1 MLTDLFLTILEISL
15 SISIVIFVLLM
26 ISSRINKR
34 FIAKWKYWIWLVIA
48 VRLLFPFN
56 LTLPQAPV
64 QIAIPQ
70 SQVIFPPTPAPTSPA
85 APAKTIDVVPVLPVF
100 PDTRPIQPVNT
111 PIPETTAAESITLP
125 QIAALFWL
133 IGIIIFLLYHVSGY
147 LVYKK
152 RVLRWGYPNQQEHL
166 NLIYQHLA
174 DELKIKKQITI
185 MISEST
191 HSPMMMGFLKP
202 ILLIPDIRYS
212 ETELYYILKHELI
225 HYKRRDMWY
234 KLVLLTANAFHWFN
248 PFVYLMFR
256 EASKDLEISCDDEV
270 LKTADYKDRKQ
281 YTEVILNSINEQV
294 KRRHTVLSTDF
305 DGGAKMLKERF
316 FHILNT
322 KRKRRGIWG
331 FIILIL
337 CVVMV
342 GFMVGCKDRPNPV
355 VSTNSPE
362 QIETEQQYVNQ
373 ELGFALAIP
382 PSWQDKFTA
391 GPNPNNDK
399 NIVQFSYNGGFVLFS
414 IERIEGEH
422 IQQEELPAIP
432 PMKIVMQGNGFTYV
446 SYMSGD
452 VQVPVEKGEEAIRE
466 YRTMYGGVD
475 ELLKSIQPV
484 GNEQPIAHT
493 QGFKVI
499 GTGYFKAEIPE
510 RWTIVRSDNDLSW
523 SLMQG
528 DEHVG
533 EIRYEVWD
541 GKTAL
546 VENEHTRYQSMIM
559 DYTKASVDVI
569 PSLVDQHTFKQIV
582 ASFEFRGGAHSVIEM
597 QSNAARYVQMGA
609 EKWFGMIKGFNMQ
622 DGEPVSVNIELMKFI
637 PDTDATVNK
646 NPNGFRIENLNE
658 IRTVDVQPG
667 CEVAPLIDNVS
678 YGLYTT
684 PNIGI
689 WIDDQGQLASEYA
702 SSTDDFSNTYFDF
715 IVQNGAVVQIF
726 GHYIP

>member
-15 SISIVIFVLLM
+15 SISIVIFILLL

-56 LTLPQAPV
+56 FTLPQAPV

-70 SQVIFPPTPAPTSPA
+70 SQVIFPQAPTPTPPA
-85 APAKTIDVVPVLPVF
+85 APAETIDVVPILPDL
-100 PDTRPIQPVNT
+100 PDTLPIQPINT
-111 PIPETTAAESITLP
+111 PIPEITTVDSITIP
-125 QIAALFWL
+125 QIAALLWL
-133 IGIIIFLLYHVSGY
+133 IGIILFLFYHLTGY
-147 LVYKK
+147 QVYKK
-152 RVLRWGYPNQQEHL
+152 RVLRWSYLNQQDQL

-185 MISEST
+185 MISESIY
-191 HSPMMMGFLKP
+191 SPMMMGFLRP
-202 ILLIPDIRYS
+202 ILLIPNTRYS
-212 ETELYYILKHELI
+212 ETDLYYILKHELI
-225 HYKRRDMWY
+225 HYQRRDMWY
-234 KLVLLTANAFHWFN
+234 KLLLLIANAFHWFN

-270 LKTADYKDRKQ
+270 LKTADYRDRKQ
-281 YTEVILNSINEQV
+281 YTEVILNGVNEQV

-337 CVVMV
+337 CMLMV
-342 GFMVGCKDRPNPV
+342 GFMVGCKDRPIPV

-362 QIETEQQYVNQ
+362 QIETERQYVNQ
-373 ELGFALAIP
+373 ELGFELAIP
-382 PSWQDKFTA
+382 PNWQDKFTA
-391 GPNPNNDK
+391 GSNPNNDE

-422 IQQEELPAIP
+422 IRQEELPAIP
-432 PMKIVMQGNGFTYV
+432 PMKIVMQGNGYTYV
-446 SYMSGD
+446 AYMSGD

-466 YRTMYGGVD
+466 YREMYRGVD
-475 ELLKSIQPV
+475 ELLKSFQPV
-484 GNEQPIAHT
+484 GDEQPVAHT

-510 RWTIVRSDNDLSW
+510 RWTVIRSDNDLSW
-523 SLMQG
+523 SLMQD

-533 EIRYEVWD
+533 KIRFKVWD

-546 VENEHTRYQSMIM
+546 VENEHTSYQSMIT
-559 DYTKASVDVI
+559 DYTKASVDVN
-569 PSLVDQHTFKQIV
+569 PSLVGQNTFKQIV
-582 ASFEFRGGAHSVIEM
+582 ASFEFRGGAHSVIDM
-597 QSNAARYVQMGA
+597 QSHAALYVQMGA
-609 EKWFGMIKGFNMQ
+609 EKLFGMIKGFNMQ
-622 DGEPVSVNIELMKFI
+622 DGKPVSVNIDLMKFI
-637 PDTDATVNK
+637 PDTDATINK

-667 CEVAPLIDNVS
+667 CQVAPLIDHVG
-678 YGLYTT
+678 YGLYSI
-684 PNIGI
+684 PSLES
-689 WIDDQGQLASEYA
+689 WIDDKGQLTGEYA
-702 SSTDDFSNTYFDF
+702 SFTDDFTQTYYDF